1 MKCEICKTIEK
12 LGLDASA
19 HDLWFCV
26 DAKGGKAT
34 THQASPY
41 LERFRRELC
50 AFLILRWRHRKQW
63 MLAHQR
69 RLVTL
74 GL

>member
-1 MKCEICKTIEK
+1 MQCEICKTIEK

-19 HDLWFCV
+19 HDLWFCA
-26 DAKGGKAT
+26 DEGGKAAAY
-34 THQASPY
+34 QARPHMEK
-41 LERFRRELC
+41 LRREFC
-50 AFLILRWRHRKQW
+50 AFLILRWRHRKHW